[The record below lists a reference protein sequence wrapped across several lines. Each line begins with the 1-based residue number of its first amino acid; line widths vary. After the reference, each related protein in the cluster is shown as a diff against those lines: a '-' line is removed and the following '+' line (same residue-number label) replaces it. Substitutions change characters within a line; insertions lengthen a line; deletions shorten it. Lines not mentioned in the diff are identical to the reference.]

1 MFLCFGCSEL
11 KGFFPDNAVEVLHI
25 YLCCVAHFR
34 RDMTIFLQYFVSY
47 YDYFRPESYLSV
59 KDVHL
64 EKVSRVRS
72 RGTALDREQP
82 LLFPMS
88 AGYRRYRW

>member
-1 MFLCFGCSEL
+1 MLADVLCFGCSEL
-11 KGFFPDNAVEVLHI
+11 KGFFPDNAVEVLLF
-25 YLCCVAHFR
+25 YLCFFAHFR
-34 RDMTIFLQYFVSY
+34 REMTIFVQYFVSY

-72 RGTALDREQP
+72 KGTDFWIASS
-82 LLFPMS
+82 LFYS
-88 AGYRRYRW
+88 Q